1 MRIGISTAQKRNMM
15 KGKAFNLSHA
25 QLNGEAKKGKV
36 HEVEIGEEHSKGMES
51 AHRRGKGYRVTGGSM
66 IPVGGSMVPVGGNIF
81 KSIKK
86 GVSKTVKSASKA
98 INKADVG
105 SAIQIVKQ
113 SIPKEVITVAI
124 QGALISGGVDPITA
138 QTTANGIS
146 SGIHEVDFSKNLKG
160 QGDDFAAATLMGGVQ
175 SYTGQ
180 GFMDTVKKSALA
192 LAKNKDVQ
200 KFALQQGKQAYKN
213 YNKKD
218 AVVAGEGFMD
228 SLKKGAIAVASNKD
242 VQKMALSQAKKSYK
256 NYTDNKGV
264 NQMASDGA
272 KGPTTG
278 GAMRKAN
285 PALVRAN
292 IQYDPNVSLSG
303 GSMVP
308 VGGSFR
314 PVGGSFRPVGTGFK
328 RPAKGSQ
335 EAKDY
340 MKALRDKRR

>member
-278 GAMRKAN
+278 GAMRKVN
-285 PALVRAN
+285 PALVQAN

-303 GSMVP
+303 GSMV
-308 VGGSFR
+308 